1 MTITYMLDTNV
12 FNALRDGIA
21 SQNLLPEGGVFV
33 VTSVQ
38 RRELEANPDPIDR
51 DRLLKIFK
59 DVAPDF
65 VETTAALFGESE
77 FDGSQYSDGKA
88 FTEFFDAL
96 NDRAK
101 RKNNHRDALIALTSI
116 QNHHTLITSDRPL
129 AEVTESFGGRVYY
142 FPYGSGDKPCSE
154 N

>member
-1 MTITYMLDTNV
+1 MTVTYMLDTNV

-21 SQNLLPEGGVFV
+21 TKNLLPEGGVFV
-33 VTSVQ
+33 VTTVQ

-51 DRLLKIFK
+51 YRLFQIFQEI
-59 DVAPDF
+59 APDF
-65 VETTAALFGESE
+65 VETTAALYGESE
-77 FDGSQYSDGKA
+77 FDACQFSDGKA

-96 NDRAK
+96 NDKSK

-129 AEVTESFGGRVYY
+129 AEVTESFGGRVYH
-142 FPYGSGDKPCSE
+142 FSYGSIVKQ